1 MKTIKSTA
9 IAAGLLTEHTATA
22 KKILEFQGIA
32 ATLLS
37 LCGATASAAPVNLVQ
52 NSGFE
57 LTTVTQSTELPAD
70 SSATGSILPS
80 WSTYT
85 PSGFSYSQLYF
96 PGEATTVGSIC
107 CGGAST
113 ATLWGTNVDSPTG
126 GNFVAIDAD
135 TTAYAQ
141 INQQL
146 SGLTVG
152 QQYNLSFDYAGGQYY
167 PLDGATTVAWEVH
180 FGAAQQTTPIRPNVS
195 HGFTGWFTSQMSFVA
210 SATSELLSFMS
221 QGTTDS
227 LPPVT
232 LLDNVSLTADGPPPN
247 DVPEPESLALFGLGL
262 VAIAATRR
270 SHRKSVLAALGL
282 HEAQHPMTFLQGE
295 TT

>member
-9 IAAGLLTEHTATA
+9 IAAGLLTGRIATA
-22 KKILEFQGIA
+22 EKILEYQGIA

-37 LCGATASAAPVNLVQ
+37 LCVATASAAPVNLVQ

-70 SSATGSILPS
+70 SSVTGTNLTS
-80 WSTYT
+80 WNTYT
-85 PSGFSYSQLYF
+85 PSGFSYSHLYF

-107 CGGAST
+107 CGGASV

-126 GNFVAIDAD
+126 DKFVALDTAD
-135 TTAYAQ
+135 GATIAQ
-141 INQQL
+141 QI

-167 PLDGATTVAWEVH
+167 PLEGATIQAWEVH
-180 FGAAQQTTPIRPNVS
+180 FGAAQQTTTPLSNAS
-195 HGFTGWFTSQMSFVA
+195 HGFTGWFTSQLSFVA
-210 SATSELLSFMS
+210 SATSELLSFMPI
-221 QGTTDS
+221 GATTDA

-232 LLDNVSLTADGPPPN
+232 LLDNVALTANDPLPN
-247 DVPEPESLALFGLGL
+247 DVPEPASLALFALGL
-262 VAIAATRR
+262 VAVAVTRR
-270 SHRKSVLAALGL
+270 PSRNQA
-282 HEAQHPMTFLQGE
+282 
-295 TT
+295 TTLVVPADGNN